1 MSQNDFTLANQGFP
15 SMRADMNSA
24 YQALASNNS
33 GATAPTTT
41 FAHQWWYDTTNSLL
55 MIRNA
60 GNTAFEEFSA
70 GGGGIVYVEKTANY
84 TASAG
89 EGIIADTS
97 AGPFNLNL
105 PATPASGDVVV
116 IADGA
121 DWATNNL
128 TVGRNGNTIEGNSSN
143 LTLNVGGASVT
154 FIYASNNWQVYT
166 QMGGFGKVVVEGS
179 SPTFAKLTM
188 DATNPAIVSSDVDG
202 FLTVSGDS
210 TASTGTNIRIYS
222 ASHAGNANNIIF
234 RNGNTATLKYD
245 SSATSWNFQAN
256 DLNTNGTMT
265 ATDFVGDGSALTG
278 ITSSGVFSGGWS
290 SFSTTASL
298 TSKFNELGGAGLFR
312 IFLVGAGGSG
322 SVTDRSS
329 PTDYAKGGSSGTSAF
344 FTLNWNG
351 TSALSWISGS
361 GGAGGSGEANGVD
374 GGDSLFSIAG
384 STVLTC
390 QGGRGSNKSNV
401 TATAGRSAPSAPS
414 DASIS
419 DFNGIAG
426 GAGGGVY
433 SGTFGRLS
441 STGGGGV
448 AAFGQPASNCRGGNA
463 TSGTTFS
470 ATAGGGPF
478 GRGLDDSGS
487 GAFSGASSPE
497 ISTGTT
503 STTISR
509 ISSASGYFG
518 GPSGAFNSL
527 VNEGFTAGFGSR
539 STSATATAGT
549 GGLLCGGGGASTDSN
564 NSARGGDAGAGGGGG
579 GAHKDEDSGAVA
591 SAGDGG
597 NGIIFF
603 KKL

>member
-24 YQALASNNS
+24 FQALASNNS

-188 DATNPAIVSSDVDG
+188 DTTNPSITSSDADG
-202 FLTVSGDS
+202 FLTISGDS

-278 ITSSGVFSGGWS
+278 I
-290 SFSTTASL
+290 STTPTTAQ
-298 TSKFNELGGAGLFR
+298 
-312 IFLVGAGGSG
+312 VG
-322 SVTDRSS
+322 
-329 PTDYAKGGSSGTSAF
+329 
-344 FTLNWNG
+344 
-351 TSALSWISGS
+351 
-361 GGAGGSGEANGVD
+361 
-374 GGDSLFSIAG
+374 
-384 STVLTC
+384 
-390 QGGRGSNKSNV
+390 
-401 TATAGRSAPSAPS
+401 TATAGLAVGSVGSYALLKQTVTSAARSPGATRAGSGLDYTNAQGNGSTTSPSGTWRIMGAINS
-414 DASIS
+414 TT
-419 DFNGIAG
+419 GIA
-426 GAGGGVY
+426 A
-433 SGTFGRLS
+433 
-441 STGGGGV
+441 
-448 AAFGQPASNCRGGNA
+448 N
-463 TSGTTFS
+463 TSVW
-470 ATAGGGPF
+470 
-478 GRGLDDSGS
+478 L
-487 GAFSGASSPE
+487 
-497 ISTGTT
+497 
-503 STTISR
+503 R
-509 ISSASGYFG
+509 IS
-518 GPSGAFNSL
+518 
-527 VNEGFTAGFGSR
+527 
-539 STSATATAGT
+539 
-549 GGLLCGGGGASTDSN
+549 
-564 NSARGGDAGAGGGGG
+564 
-579 GAHKDEDSGAVA
+579 
-591 SAGDGG
+591 
-597 NGIIFF
+597 
-603 KKL
+603 